1 MDFVVLPDSP
11 ATPSVAESLTRAP
24 NVQVVHHASGR
35 PWLVGRWADE
45 ELTLVSAGT
54 RRLAVLGRSTVD
66 GPRVERALAQA
77 RSLGQLDDVARS
89 LPGCFHLVASFD
101 GWTRAQGSLSTARQ
115 IFFADVGGL
124 TVAADGPRRLAQWA
138 GTPMGDDGTPAV
150 DQDLLALRLVTPVPP
165 WPLSLRP
172 VWSGVSALGVG
183 CRLELGPDGSA
194 REVRWWRPPEPD
206 VPTEQA
212 AEHIRQALLACVGAR
227 TAATVSADLSGG
239 LDSTSL
245 CFLADA
251 AGADLITHHWTPADR
266 ANDDSEWAE
275 RAARQLPAARHH
287 IGACRN
293 GPTWYETSATVGSG
307 REEGPLPWAR
317 NRAHMRRVLSTMAAD
332 GSRCHLMGVGGDEL
346 FGVLPTALWSLVRSH
361 PLGSLARIHR
371 FRVLNRWTLTSTVRG
386 LADGASFTTWLRSTA
401 HRLTEPVPGPGDAL
415 LGWGWEPRLPNWA
428 TADAVDA
435 VRRLLRDTADREH
448 PDPHHRDRAQH
459 QMLDIVVQSGSAM
472 RQLDAALD
480 DLGVACEAPFLDD
493 RVVEAA
499 LSVRTEDRLV
509 SGDFKPVLRRAV
521 RGIVPEEILARR
533 SKGEFSAEAFQG
545 MRRNRGDLLDLCDDL
560 RLSRL
565 GLVDPDALRTALLGL
580 KTQSRQ
586 LVPYENTLACES
598 WLRGMTAPASSA
610 ASLAGETP

>member
-1 MDFVVLPDSP
+1 MEFVVLPDSP
-11 ATPSVAESLTRAP
+11 AAPAVAEPLTRAAD
-24 NVQVVHHASGR
+24 VRVVHHASGR

-45 ELTLVSAGT
+45 ELTLVSAGA

-66 GPRVERALAQA
+66 RHRTERALAQA
-77 RSLGQLDDVARS
+77 RSLSRLDDVARS
-89 LPGCFHLVASFD
+89 LPGCFHLVASCD

-115 IFFADVGGL
+115 IFHADVGGV
-124 TVAADGPRRLAQWA
+124 TVAADGPRRLAQLA
-138 GTPMGDDGTPAV
+138 GTRRGGDATPAV
-150 DQDLLALRLVTPVPP
+150 DRDMLALRLLAPAPP

-183 CRLELGPDGSA
+183 HRLELGPDGSA

-206 VPTEQA
+206 APTEQA
-212 AEHIRQALLACVGAR
+212 AERVRRALLACVGAR

-251 AGADLITHHWTPADR
+251 AGADLVTHHWTPADP
-266 ANDDSEWAE
+266 ANDDTEWAA
-275 RAARQLPAARHH
+275 RAAHHLPGARHH
-287 IGACRN
+287 VGADHSA
-293 GPTWYETSATVGSG
+293 PSWYETTATVDSG
-307 REEGPLPWAR
+307 HEEGPLPWAR
-317 NRAHMRRVLSTMAAD
+317 TRGHTRRLLSTVAAD
-332 GSRCHLMGVGGDEL
+332 GSRCHLVGVGGDEL

-361 PLGSLARIHR
+361 PLGSLPRIHR

-386 LADGASFTTWLRSTA
+386 LADSASFTAWLRSTA
-401 HRLTEPVPGPGDAL
+401 DRLTEPAPGPGDAL
-415 LGWGWEPRLPNWA
+415 LGWGWEPRLPPWA

-435 VRRLLRDTADREH
+435 VRRLLRETAEQQH
-448 PDPHHRDRAQH
+448 PAPHHRDRAQH

-472 RQLDAALD
+472 RQLDAALGD
-480 DLGVACEAPFLDD
+480 MGVACEAPFLDD

-499 LSVRTEDRLV
+499 LSVRIEDRLV

-521 RGIVPEEILARR
+521 RGIVPDEILARR

-545 MRRNRGDLLDLCDDL
+545 MRRNRADLLDLCDDL

-565 GLVDPDALRTALLGL
+565 GLVDPDALRTSLLGL

-586 LVPYENTLACES
+586 LVPYETTLACES
-598 WLRGMTAPASSA
+598 WLRSAAAPASGVA
-610 ASLAGETP
+610 ALAGETP

>member
-11 ATPSVAESLTRAP
+11 AAPAVAEPLTRAAD
-24 NVQVVHHASGR
+24 VRVVRHASGR

-45 ELTLVSAGT
+45 ELTLVSAGA
-54 RRLAVLGRSTVD
+54 RRVAVLGRSTVD
-66 GPRVERALAQA
+66 RHRVERALAQA

-115 IFFADVGGL
+115 IFYADVGGIA
-124 TVAADGPRRLAQWA
+124 VAADGPRRLAQWA
-138 GTPMGDDGTPAV
+138 GTLRGDDGTLTV
-150 DQDLLALRLVTPVPP
+150 DRDLLALRLLTPVPP

-172 VWSGVSALGVG
+172 VWSRVSAVGVG
-183 CRLELGPDGSA
+183 CRLELDSDGSA

-206 VPTEQA
+206 VATEQA
-212 AEHIRQALLACVGAR
+212 AVHIREALLACVGAR
-227 TAATVSADLSGG
+227 TGATVSADLSGG

-251 AGADLITHHWTPADR
+251 AGADLVTHHWKPEDR
-266 ANDDSEWAE
+266 ANDDTEWAE
-275 RAARQLPAARHH
+275 RAARHLPAARHH
-287 IGACRN
+287 VGADRN
-293 GPTWYETSATVGSG
+293 GPSWYETTATVDSG
-307 REEGPLPWAR
+307 HEEGPLPWAR
-317 NRAHMRRVLSTMAAD
+317 NRAHMRRLLSTMAAD
-332 GSRCHLMGVGGDEL
+332 GSRCHLLGIGGDEL
-346 FGVLPTALWSLVRSH
+346 FGVLPTALWSLVRGH

-386 LADGASFTTWLRSTA
+386 LADGTSFAAWLRSA
-401 HRLTEPVPGPGDAL
+401 ADRLTEPAPGPGDAL
-415 LGWGWEPRLPNWA
+415 LGWGWEPRLPPWA
-428 TADAVDA
+428 TVDAVDA
-435 VRRLLRDTADREH
+435 VRRLLRDTAEREH

-472 RQLDAALD
+472 RQLDAAFD

-499 LSVRTEDRLV
+499 LSVRIDDRLV
-509 SGDFKPVLRRAV
+509 SGDFKPTLRRAV

-580 KTQSRQ
+580 KTQSWQ

-598 WLRGMTAPASSA
+598 WLRSVAAPAPGV